1 MFNLTKLAN
10 ILLLTAIPL
19 CGGAILSAC
28 SSDKDEPVPT
38 TETNKNESI
47 VRFTMR
53 LRAGGPSS
61 RAESR
66 GTKTT
71 TYEDTGTAN
80 ENYIDLDKV
89 HVFLYDGSTNSNEY
103 LYGKSLNI
111 ELEPTTK
118 EVVDLDNGEY
128 EITCDVPKED
138 IGTSFRI
145 VVTANWPYNPERI
158 ALSSAD
164 NCYKMSPN
172 YLCYLGWLNDGDYTY
187 EYGTD
192 SEGNTTYFEP
202 STSTPIPM
210 YGVLSVTDYTNTAG
224 YKKGNSTVDM
234 LDLGIVYMFRA
245 MAKIVVIDDD
255 AMKYNNV
262 TSFEKVTM
270 SKCLNRGMCA
280 PNLVFSQDIDEITD
294 SYIDIPGMNTSNY
307 RHAQDCSSLTVGS
320 SKIGTIYPSR
330 YGIIENLPL
339 KKVNDYKFVAYV
351 PEYALNQSP
360 KDKEG
365 LTFSTGVPQL
375 DILMNNNTYTVEF
388 KDYKNGTATGSA
400 FNILRNHTYEYH
412 VSIASKYIISYIVKE
427 WDVYNSDTIT
437 FE

>member
-1 MFNLTKLAN
+1 
-10 ILLLTAIPL
+10 
-19 CGGAILSAC
+19 
-28 SSDKDEPVPT
+28 
-38 TETNKNESI
+38 
-47 VRFTMR
+47 
-53 LRAGGPSS
+53 
-61 RAESR
+61 
-66 GTKTT
+66 
-71 TYEDTGTAN
+71 
-80 ENYIDLDKV
+80 
-89 HVFLYDGSTNSNEY
+89 
-103 LYGKSLNI
+103 
-111 ELEPTTK
+111 
-118 EVVDLDNGEY
+118 
-128 EITCDVPKED
+128 
-138 IGTSFRI
+138 
-145 VVTANWPYNPERI
+145 
-158 ALSSAD
+158 
-164 NCYKMSPN
+164 
-172 YLCYLGWLNDGDYTY
+172 LCYLGWLNDGDYTY